1 MEVDSFINII
11 CFSTVEFYIR
21 PNGRVNLRLN
31 NFTFYKH
38 TKARTNAYRWSC
50 TSYGSK
56 WKCRAHLIISTELK
70 LLKAD
75 LGHTHPPSFN
85 FIGTKV
91 NMNKVDFIANEVPPL
106 IKAYFEMTEPVNKP
120 DVHVKKTDVRL
131 LQKEAWK
138 RSVNEG
144 RSPVVSEMWNG
155 SMPIISNTQTLTP
168 MPQYTVAHGVF
179 DNSFSDLR

>member
-1 MEVDSFINII
+1 MEIKFR
-11 CFSTVEFYIR
+11 CFFTVEFYLR

-38 TKARTNAYRWSC
+38 TKARINAYRWSC

-85 FIGTKV
+85 FNGTKV
-91 NMNKVDFIANEVPPL
+91 NMNKVDFISNEVPPL
-106 IKAYFEMTEPVNKP
+106 IKAYFEMTEPLNKS
-120 DVHVKKTDVRL
+120 DVHVEKTDVKLR
-131 LQKEAWK
+131 QKEAWK
-138 RSVNEG
+138 RSVNER
-144 RSPVVSEMWNG
+144 RSMDVNETWNG
-155 SMPIISNTQTLTP
+155 SMPVICNTQTLSP
-168 MPQYTVAHGVF
+168 SQQYSLAHSIF
-179 DNSFSDLR
+179 DNAFSDLQ